1 MKKNFFLY
9 YILLVIA
16 QVLISEW
23 FTFSP
28 YLTLSILPVLVLC
41 IPTRYST
48 IASMLIAF
56 ATGFAVD
63 FLSEGLVGLN
73 ILALVPVAAVRESL
87 IRGIFGEDPIIRHES
102 FTVRKYGAPK
112 VFVALTIVQ
121 SLFLAIYIAADG
133 GLERPFLFSLLRSLI
148 SLAAGLLL
156 SVFVF
161 DTLTSESR
169 R

>member
-63 FLSEGLVGLN
+63 FLSEGLV
-73 ILALVPVAAVRESL
+73 V
-87 IRGIFGEDPIIRHES
+87 
-102 FTVRKYGAPK
+102 
-112 VFVALTIVQ
+112 
-121 SLFLAIYIAADG
+121 
-133 GLERPFLFSLLRSLI
+133 
-148 SLAAGLLL
+148 
-156 SVFVF
+156 
-161 DTLTSESR
+161 
-169 R
+169 